1 MVKEVVDKLAALVHR
16 INVEAAQAEADG
28 VRHYGIKDDFLT
40 FEEQGLGG
48 LILTNEDAK
57 EYRRCLDG
65 MHEIAAG
72 KAERIS
78 RPAVASLIQRAILK
92 ALDVTRTAAERD
104 FSKRLAT
111 ALAELRQELGAKPV
125 LWEVH
130 LSAELMPEKLPYT
143 FGRCEFYLGDSTS
156 VPILLQRV
164 GRSKA
169 SGKEDATSREISQFV
184 REAVNET
191 IGGKIVIST
200 TVHAVDPVAAQIQGQ
215 GLIRQTVDTLSF
227 FANLG
232 GQPRCQILLPEDPR
246 PAMAKTFLFAE
257 ETGESHASSAW
268 VGPIAPFS
276 FSGPQL
282 HAAGLDR
289 TSQMLKKEAPSEF
302 ELRILSALQW
312 AGKASVEPRREEAF
326 LLFAVSL
333 ESLLLA
339 RDDKSEIAETLAL
352 RLAHLISAPGTRL
365 MVYRDM
371 KRLYRIRSKIV
382 HSGSFDVGEDQLSE
396 IRYYTRFALL
406 TMLLSPQV
414 SELDTDAELTEWFR
428 SRLLNLQKDDVSEK
442 PSKH

>member
-1 MVKEVVDKLAALVHR
+1 MIIKDVVDKLAALVHR
-16 INVEAAQAEADG
+16 INVEAVQAEADG
-28 VRHYGIKDDFLT
+28 VRHYGIKDDFLM
-40 FEEQGLGG
+40 FEEEGLGG

-57 EYRRCLDG
+57 EYRCCVDG

-78 RPAVASLIQRAILK
+78 RSAVASLIQRAILK
-92 ALDVTRTAAERD
+92 ALDVTHTAAERD
-104 FSKRLAT
+104 FSTRLAT
-111 ALAELRQELGAKPV
+111 ALADLKQELRAKPV

-130 LSAELMPEKLPYT
+130 LSAELMSDKLPYT

-156 VPILLQRV
+156 VARLLERV
-164 GRSKA
+164 GRSK
-169 SGKEDATSREISQFV
+169 ENSQVV

-191 IGGKIVIST
+191 IGGKSVIST
-200 TVHAVDPVAAQIQGQ
+200 TVHAVDAVAAQILGQ
-215 GLIRQTVDTLSF
+215 ELIRQTVDILSF

-246 PAMAKTFLFAE
+246 AAMANTFLFAE
-257 ETGESHASSAW
+257 ETRERHASSAW

-289 TSQMLKKEAPSEF
+289 TSEMLKKQAPSEF

-333 ESLLLA
+333 ESLLLE

-365 MVYRDM
+365 MVYRDV

-414 SELDTDAELTEWFR
+414 SGLDTDAELTEWFR
-428 SRLLNLQKDDVSEK
+428 SRLLNLQKDDVSAM
-442 PSKH
+442 PSRRCT